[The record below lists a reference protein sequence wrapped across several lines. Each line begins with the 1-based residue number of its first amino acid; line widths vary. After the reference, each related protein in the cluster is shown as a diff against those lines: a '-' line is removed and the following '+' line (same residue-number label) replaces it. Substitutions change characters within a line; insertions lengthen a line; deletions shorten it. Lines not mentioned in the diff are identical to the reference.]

1 LDDRK
6 ALFRTDDIL
15 AVSFPKSGNTWVR
28 MIYANIMR
36 ELYGLEEINLVNLN
50 DLLPEY
56 IFRLQTTHEN
66 LRNMRWTYDVPR
78 LVKTHERYIPDF
90 ENLRCIFIVRN
101 PKDVMISYYHYEKA
115 KIQSYP
121 GDLTAFIRD
130 SRFGIEA
137 WIRHTESWLTNRHH
151 LSAIEIFR
159 YEEMKETPASH
170 VKIILD
176 LMGARL
182 SDEQIDRVIERSSF
196 EHTRRMEEK
205 YGLGRYNEFHDSF
218 RFTRDGSVNQWIR
231 EMNEEQIRY
240 IDEMIAGNRLVS
252 EFLGGVY

>member
-1 LDDRK
+1 MDNLK
-6 ALFRTDDIL
+6 ALFRPTDIL
-15 AVSFPKSGNTWVR
+15 AVSFPKSGNTWTR

-36 ELYGLEEINLVNLN
+36 ELFGLEEINLVNLN

-56 IFRLQTTHEN
+56 IFQLQATHEN

-78 LVKTHERYIPDF
+78 LVKTHERYTNIF
-90 ENLRCIFIVRN
+90 ENLSCIFIVRN
-101 PKDVMISYYHYEKA
+101 PKDVMISYYYYEKA
-115 KIQSYP
+115 KKQSYP

-130 SRFGIEA
+130 PRFGIEA
-137 WIRHTESWLTNRHH
+137 WIRHTESWLTNRNK
-151 LSAIEIFR
+151 LCAFEIFR
-159 YEEMKETPASH
+159 YEEMKESPVRY
-170 VKIILD
+170 VKIMLD

-196 EHTRRMEEK
+196 ENTRRLEEK
-205 YGLGRYNEFHDSF
+205 YGLGRYNVFHDSF

-252 EFLGGVY
+252 EFLGGVI